1 MRPRISDVAP
11 LLALLCACSWGLS
24 PRSKKQAEQPEP
36 STEPVIA
43 LTQGTPARTP
53 ARDLPGVDTSKLD
66 AREKGEWW
74 ELATSLYSPCKE
86 QAVPVAQCIEEKRP
100 CAACTPMA
108 QLIADQIHAGTAK
121 SNTKA
126 AVAARFSPDLVVDV
140 PLRDSPS
147 RGPAD
152 AAVTIVVFSDFQC
165 PACKATLPM
174 LETEAAAHSSELRL
188 VHKFYPLPKHT
199 RSKDAAYAA
208 VAAMKQGK
216 FWEMEKLL
224 FENQDTL
231 SDQDLDGFAG
241 KLGLDMGRFHADKA
255 APETRGLVERDIAD
269 GEAAGLT
276 HTPFVL
282 INGRLFDVAYF
293 KYDRDL
299 DPWIVTEVT
308 LAMAKRAGKEAPPA
322 KAGP

>member
-1 MRPRISDVAP
+1 MRPRIALVAP
-11 LLALLCACSWGLS
+11 LLALIGACGWGLS
-24 PRSKKQAEQPEP
+24 PRARKEAEPDP
-36 STEPVIA
+36 TTTPAVIA
-43 LTQGTPARTP
+43 LAQGTPSKSPPRELA
-53 ARDLPGVDTSKLD
+53 GVDTSKLD

-74 ELATSLYSPCKE
+74 ELSTSLYSPCKD

-126 AVAARFSPDLVVDV
+126 AVAARFSPDLVIDV

-147 RGPAD
+147 RGPENAP
-152 AAVTIVVFSDFQC
+152 VTIVVFSDFQC
-165 PACKATLPM
+165 PACRATLPT
-174 LETEAAAHSSELRL
+174 LETEAAAHSSEVRL
-188 VHKFYPLPKHT
+188 VHKYYPLPKHP
-199 RSKDAAYAA
+199 RSKEAAYAA
-208 VAAMKQGK
+208 VAATKQGK

-224 FENQDTL
+224 FENQETL
-231 SDQDLDGFAG
+231 SDQDIDGFAS
-241 KLGLDMGRFHADKA
+241 KLGLDMGRFRADKA
-255 APETRGLVERDIAD
+255 APETRALVERDIAD

-276 HTPFVL
+276 HTPFVV

-299 DPWIVTEVT
+299 DPWIVTEVK
-308 LAMAKRAGKEAPPA
+308 LAMAKKAGREPAPA
-322 KAGP
+322 KVAP